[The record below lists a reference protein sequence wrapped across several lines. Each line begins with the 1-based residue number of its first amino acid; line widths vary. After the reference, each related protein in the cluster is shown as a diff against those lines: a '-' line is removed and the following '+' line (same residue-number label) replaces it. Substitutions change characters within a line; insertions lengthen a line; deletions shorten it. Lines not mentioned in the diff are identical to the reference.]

1 MAGRAP
7 FTRHRDVGKSTD
19 EWGLTRA
26 ADYLAHA
33 YGWKPVDL
41 EAGVTD
47 EQLIAYLDS
56 AQDRITA
63 DAERSFDDAVE
74 AVRIGTVAAHQ
85 KDFYRKWRNRPKRV
99 KQQSLSDAALE
110 SAIMNIAKMFPD
122 NVQVVPA

>member
-1 MAGRAP
+1 M
-7 FTRHRDVGKSTD
+7 
-19 EWGLTRA
+19 
-26 ADYLAHA
+26 
-33 YGWKPVDL
+33 
-41 EAGVTD
+41 TD